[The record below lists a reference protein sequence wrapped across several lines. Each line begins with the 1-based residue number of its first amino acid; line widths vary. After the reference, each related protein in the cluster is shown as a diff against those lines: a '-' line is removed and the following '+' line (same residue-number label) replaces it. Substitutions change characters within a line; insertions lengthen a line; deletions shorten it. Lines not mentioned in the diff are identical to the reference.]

1 MPDNIDSI
9 SIELTADTSSAEES
23 LNKLIG
29 RLALL
34 KVAVHGASNFTK
46 IAGGIQRIAEAA
58 RKIETDSGEKLSN
71 LAHGLME
78 LSKVGDLSHLGA
90 AAKNLSSVIKAA
102 SSIGNSANLGGLA
115 NGIRG
120 VRDALGGI
128 TDSDVDRLGAVSD
141 ALSGETSGPIHTSSI
156 GNESAEMGGT
166 APSSIMAMQGAD
178 AFLSMAD
185 NVTFAER
192 AFRSFT
198 MTLGGVNK
206 LMAQFVHMAHGVE
219 NAMERV
225 GNTGWTWGKSAFNWA
240 RAWAQSRAQQLGEGA
255 SAGAQ
260 RLLNDVPNFTTGSEG
275 IDKSKAIEIK
285 DLGESAADAAEKF
298 ERLSDAER
306 FANFSMKPLEDEA
319 GNTSARLRETAE
331 QASRTGGFF
340 SKLMNNAKNAAS
352 HMRLF
357 GKSAKKAGD
366 DAEKGTS
373 GMSKFLASLKRIAY
387 YRFIRA
393 ILREIA
399 QAFKEGAQNLYQW
412 SGAHSGL
419 SDFKKNIDRIATSV
433 LYLKNS
439 LGAMLEP
446 LVRIL
451 APIID
456 WVVDKLVWVIDKITQ
471 FFAALTGATTYTA
484 AKKVATTW
492 GDAAQDVASSTHKAA
507 DDIKRTILGFD
518 EINKLQKQDTSSYS
532 GGSGSSGG
540 ASVNDMFEE
549 KPLEGWAK
557 FFSDIVNKIK
567 EIVGKI
573 KDFFDGIFGPIKQL
587 FTDAGSA
594 FDDLNRSLDA
604 ARQED
609 KTVNINVKINTT
621 AEKLWNDFVDEWNAI
636 KNKTLFV
643 TIRPA
648 TLPETLFKMVSD
660 AWDGLPNRTLYVDVD
675 RGEWDNTAWLAA
687 NMTNYVAYRTIIS
700 ESKKGKWDAT
710 AWLAASMTD
719 NVARRTIKA
728 IVSQGDWNDTA
739 WIAALMT
746 NYVTIRTIESIV
758 KKGKW
763 DATAWTAAIM
773 TAFAVTRTITSIVKK
788 GTWDATAWTAAT
800 MTTYTAPRTVTATV
814 KIGKWNATA
823 WTAALMTAYAITRTV
838 TAIVKK
844 GKWDAAA
851 WLAANMTAY
860 AITRTVTAVVQKGAW
875 DATAWSA
882 ANMTSYSPTRTVTS
896 VVKKGAWDDTAWTAA
911 TMTNYNV
918 TRTVNVE
925 LKKKDWTTVTDFVDD
940 SFGGASSGGGK
951 TSGGGAGRTYGVDTK
966 LNVPTEATLTDWW
979 NATTTYW
986 GKLLQ
991 VGGVAG
997 LMVKLREP
1005 GEDGMETLA
1014 SKIGEAW
1021 NALLQANKLT
1031 YGVIIQPVANK
1042 SGDIL
1047 SKMGSKIGEWL
1058 FGIDKPTTSVT
1069 VNSTPGTGLQLSGT
1083 NHYTLKGLGDTEAKV
1098 IANAQ
1103 GGTATYLG
1111 DDNKIHLNS
1120 IPGRVTHVAVDA
1132 QGGTATY
1139 LGDDQ
1144 KLHLEQ
1150 IPGRTA
1156 QIVANAI
1163 GGDGTYYKD
1172 NKIHLNPVPGGETKI
1187 TVSAAAAWASTIG
1200 GIFAYLGIPADP
1212 STVITAEAKKGWTK
1226 TYKSEVGANDTTSTI
1241 TATVSTPWGAAKKTF
1256 KEFIGASNFITK
1268 IKAQIIEDKTAN
1280 RAKVETTN
1288 GVTYL
1293 KVYGETKSKGGA
1305 LFGGK
1310 WHNIPQYASGTTNA
1324 HGSLFLAGEAG
1335 PEIVG
1340 HVGGRTE
1347 VLNKSQLAAAMYSAV
1362 HSAMTGVTLDADFRG
1377 YGAKYADDGE
1387 HETMYQM
1394 MYEAFTAALA
1404 RGEAMDREKVNLL
1417 RQINAKDTTVEV
1429 TAASMNRAQTRMNRR
1444 AGMTIVPVGT

>member
-29 RLALL
+29 RLNLL
-34 KVAVHGASNFTK
+34 KVAVQGASNFTK

-78 LSKVGDLSHLGA
+78 LSKVGDMSNLGA

-102 SSIGNSANLGGLA
+102 SGSGNSANLGGLA

-120 VRDALGGI
+120 VSNALGGI
-128 TDSDVDRLGAVSD
+128 KDADVSKLGAVRD
-141 ALSGETSGPIHTSSI
+141 ALSGEMSGSLHSSARVS
-156 GNESAEMGGT
+156 ESAALGGMGG
-166 APSSIMAMQGAD
+166 ID
-178 AFLSMAD
+178 
-185 NVTFAER
+185 V
-192 AFRSFT
+192 
-198 MTLGGVNK
+198 GGSDV
-206 LMAQFVHMAHGVE
+206 AA
-219 NAMERV
+219 
-225 GNTGWTWGKSAFNWA
+225 S
-240 RAWAQSRAQQLGEGA
+240 LGEIASSAA
-255 SAGAQ
+255 SAGGELED
-260 RLLNDVPNFTTGSEG
+260 LLSKNGELSGEFETLLEDATHT
-275 IDKSKAIEIK
+275 SKALTDTGDSSKFAKMSLEEMERTIGSVTEQ
-285 DLGESAADAAEKF
+285 LQAMAGTAETAGNAVQNAVVGGNMPPVVGPYEPTRTGQF
-298 ERLSDAER
+298 DVAER
-306 FANFSMKPLEDEA
+306 FANFRMSPLADEA
-319 GNTSARLRETAE
+319 ENTSARLRETAE
-331 QASRTGGFF
+331 QASRTVSFF
-340 SKLMNNAKNAAS
+340 SRLSSAAKNASS
-352 HMRLF
+352 HMKLF
-357 GKSAKKAGD
+357 GKSAKNAGD

-373 GMSKFLASLKRIAY
+373 GMSKFLAQLKRVAY
-387 YRFIRA
+387 YRFIRM

-412 SGAHSGL
+412 STANPGL
-419 SDFKKNIDRIATSV
+419 SDFAKNMDRIATSV

-451 APIID
+451 TPVIE
-456 WVVDKLVWVIDKITQ
+456 WVIDKLVWLIDKVNQ
-471 FFAALTGATTYTA
+471 FFAALSGAETYTA
-484 AKKVATTW
+484 AKKVAQTW
-492 GDAAQDVASSTHKAA
+492 GDTSQQVANNTHKAA
-507 DDIKRTILGFD
+507 EEIKRTILGFD
-518 EINKLQKQDTSSYS
+518 EINKLDKPNSGSYG
-532 GGSGSSGG
+532 GGSGLPS
-540 ASVNDMFEE
+540 ASAAAQDMFEE
-549 KPLEGWAK
+549 RPLEGWAK
-557 FFSDIVNKIK
+557 TISDFIRTIASW
-567 EIVGKI
+567 I
-573 KDFFDGIFGPIKQL
+573 DSIFGPIKQL
-587 FTDAGSA
+587 FTDAGDA
-594 FDDLNRSLDA
+594 FDNLNRSLDA
-604 ARQED
+604 AQQED

-636 KNKTLFV
+636 KNKALFV

-700 ESKKGKWDAT
+700 ESKKGKWNAT

-763 DATAWTAAIM
+763 AATAWTAATM

-814 KIGKWNATA
+814 KIGEWNATA

-911 TMTNYNV
+911 TMTNYTV

-1144 KLHLEQ
+1144 KLHLEE

-1156 QIVANAI
+1156 QIVADAI

-1172 NKIHLNPVPGGETKI
+1172 NKIHLNPVPGGKTKI
-1187 TVSAAAAWASTIG
+1187 SVSAVAAWASTIG
-1200 GIFAYLGIPADP
+1200 GLFAYLGIPVDP
-1212 STVITAEAKKGWTK
+1212 STDITAKAKKGWTG
-1226 TYKSEVGANDTTSTI
+1226 TYKSEVGADDTTSTI
-1241 TATVSTPWGAAKKTF
+1241 TATVSTPWGAANKSF

-1347 VLNKSQLAAAMYSAV
+1347 VLNKSQLAASMYSAV

-1377 YGAKYADDGE
+1377 YGAGYADDGE

-1404 RGEAMDREKVNLL
+1404 RGEAMDREKVDLL

-1444 AGMTIVPVGT
+1444 AGTTIVPVGT